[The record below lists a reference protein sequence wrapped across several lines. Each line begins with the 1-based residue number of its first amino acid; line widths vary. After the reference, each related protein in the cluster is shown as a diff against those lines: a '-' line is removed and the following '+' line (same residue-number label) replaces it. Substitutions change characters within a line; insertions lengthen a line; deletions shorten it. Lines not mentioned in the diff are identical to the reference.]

1 MRLPVE
7 LEHLIKTAAPSS
19 TLSASLQLIEARRN
33 LEAEH
38 YLRACAIR
46 LDLDEPCAAHDGGV

>member
-1 MRLPVE
+1 ME